1 MWTNVLLPV
10 LSQVTWTNV
19 GRGLLN
25 LCQKLKGFEQKGN
38 ARLVAGR
45 RQKMLVRAANVRRNN
60 QNMGYED
67 GESGDVHAQDDAEGS
82 L

>member
-1 MWTNVLLPV
+1 
-10 LSQVTWTNV
+10 
-19 GRGLLN
+19 
-25 LCQKLKGFEQKGN
+25 
-38 ARLVAGR
+38 
-45 RQKMLVRAANVRRNN
+45 MLVRAANVRRNN